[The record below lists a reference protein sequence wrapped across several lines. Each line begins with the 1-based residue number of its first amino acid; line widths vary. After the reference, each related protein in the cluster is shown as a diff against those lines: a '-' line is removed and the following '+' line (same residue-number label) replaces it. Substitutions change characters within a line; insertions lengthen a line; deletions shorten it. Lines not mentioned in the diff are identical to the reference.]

1 MIDFFLFFK
10 KFTLINLIYPFR
22 NWYLLFSVSK
32 MEKAVKNSL
41 KQVNLVYKDAPGA
54 GE

>member
-1 MIDFFLFFK
+1 
-10 KFTLINLIYPFR
+10 
-22 NWYLLFSVSK
+22 